1 MAKNNIIEAFT
12 LIVVEHG
19 AEEVVLNNLLEL
31 EGVTEATLI
40 YGEFDIHSKIRVS
53 SMEKLSEMLQRI
65 RKLKIVR
72 TETLIARTKY
82 KRKSGLT
89 NNHHRKM
96 GHTRARH

>member
-1 MAKNNIIEAFT
+1 MARSNIIEAYT

-19 AEEVVLNNLLEL
+19 AEEVVFNNLLKL
-31 EGVTEATLI
+31 KGVAEASLI
-40 YGEFDIHSKIRVS
+40 YGEFDIHCKISVS
-53 SMEKLSEMLQRI
+53 SMDELGEVLEKI
-65 RKLKIVR
+65 RKQKVIR
-72 TETLIARTKY
+72 TETLIAQTKY

>member
-1 MAKNNIIEAFT
+1 MARSNIIEAYS
-12 LIVVEHG
+12 LVVVEHG
-19 AEEVVLNNLLEL
+19 AGEAVLNDLLKL
-31 EGVTEATLI
+31 KGVVEASPV
-40 YGEFDIHSKIRVS
+40 YGEFDIHCKISVS
-53 SMEKLSEMLQRI
+53 SMDELGEVLGKI

-96 GHTRARH
+96 GHKRARH